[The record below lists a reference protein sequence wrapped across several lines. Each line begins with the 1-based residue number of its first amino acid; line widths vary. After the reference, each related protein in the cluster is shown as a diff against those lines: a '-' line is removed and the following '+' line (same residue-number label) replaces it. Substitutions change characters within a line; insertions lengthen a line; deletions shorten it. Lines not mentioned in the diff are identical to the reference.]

1 MKVTG
6 RSVSEVK
13 YPLSGHGLYECSD
26 ASPVGV
32 SFVGML
38 SPL

>member
-1 MKVTG
+1 M
-6 RSVSEVK
+6 K

-38 SPL
+38 PL